1 MSYIEKKTVII
12 TLISAIGLLKKINL
26 SNDNVNIIGDDI
38 SHNNS
43 SGNNSSNNNGQDNI
57 KYEYHRWS

>member
-1 MSYIEKKTVII
+1 MII

-57 KYEYHRWS
+57 KYEYHR